1 MTLRAQDVVLLLSL
15 SLTGLLAACGD
26 PSQAQPPPPGPP
38 QISVAPAVLRAV
50 HDSEEFSGR
59 LEAPESVDVRG
70 RIGGTIDKVAFRDG
84 ALVKAGELLF
94 AIDPRPYQSEVARDQ
109 AQLEAARAQLGVA
122 QAQATTA
129 QAQSELARAD
139 LARADKLLAA
149 HAVSRQEYDQLSAG
163 ARTSDSAVR
172 AAQAGVSSA
181 EAAVRSA
188 EAALRTAQLN
198 LDYTSVR
205 APISGRISRAN
216 VTAGNLID
224 DKTVLTTI
232 VVTNRVFAYFD
243 GSEATFLRI
252 RGLSPQQLTV
262 RMGLADENGLPH
274 TGKLDF
280 IDNRLNAQTGAIRMR
295 AVFDNAKGEFAP
307 GLFARIELTA
317 ATARNLVMTPDRA
330 IGTDQNKKFVFVMGA
345 NNAAEQREVQPGP
358 LVGAMRAIES
368 GLKAGDLVVID
379 GLQRVHPGLP
389 LSPQKLELDDQGM
402 PLPAAAPA
410 APAASKS

>member
-15 SLTGLLAACGD
+15 SLTGLLTACGD

-59 LEAPESVDVRG
+59 LEAPESVEVRG

-84 ALVKAGELLF
+84 ALVKAGDLLF
-94 AIDPRPYQSEVARDQ
+94 AIDPRPYQAEVARDQ

-122 QAQATTA
+122 QAQATTT

-149 HAVSRQEYDQLSAG
+149 HAVSRQEYDQLSAS

-172 AAQAGVSSA
+172 GAQAGVSSA

-224 DKTVLTTI
+224 DKTILTTI

-262 RMGLADENGLPH
+262 RMGLADETGLPH

-280 IDNRLNAQTGAIRMR
+280 IDNRLNSQTGAIRMR

-307 GLFARIELTA
+307 GLFARIQLTA

-345 NNAAEQREVQPGP
+345 NNTAEQREVQPGP

-389 LSPQKLELDDQGM
+389 LSPQKLELDEQGM

-410 APAASKS
+410 APPASKS